1 MIIDGLTHVTKNGR
15 WFNTSHDASLHTLL
29 KNMDKS
35 EISKSVIT
43 SFYDFIPNKFIYECQ
58 TKHSDR
64 IIGFGSLSIKNLN
77 DDIKEIKNL
86 GLKGIKLHPRI
97 QNISFIDLINSDFL
111 YKVEDLGIPLLICC
125 WPQSSK
131 IKINDFTPKNI
142 DLISKK
148 HSNLNIIIGHMSGHN
163 FWDAIFCARS
173 NKNVYLDCSYFIN
186 FFKGTSLE
194 NDFWKIIN
202 KIDQKLIYGS
212 DFPEI
217 NNIDNINYF
226 KSKLNKSAKNTDKS
240 RILYKNINSLI
251 NE

>member
-1 MIIDGLTHVTKNGR
+1 
-15 WFNTSHDASLHTLL
+15 
-29 KNMDKS
+29 
-35 EISKSVIT
+35 
-43 SFYDFIPNKFIYECQ
+43 
-58 TKHSDR
+58 
-64 IIGFGSLSIKNLN
+64 
-77 DDIKEIKNL
+77 
-86 GLKGIKLHPRI
+86 
-97 QNISFIDLINSDFL
+97 
-111 YKVEDLGIPLLICC
+111 
-125 WPQSSK
+125 
-131 IKINDFTPKNI
+131 
-142 DLISKK
+142 
-148 HSNLNIIIGHMSGHN
+148 MSGHN